1 MNLSGRRRTLLVL
14 AVIAVVALG
23 VAAVAF
29 GLGNIGDDDDGG
41 GAATTTTTTSALTT
55 TTTIPPGDDTTT
67 TTAAPTTTTT
77 AAATTTTTRRATTT
91 TSAATTT
98 TTLSASPSA
107 CGTGQASVAFT
118 AKDLVTTAIDSS
130 FTPQATVN
138 NGVSQP
144 IEVEEIILDV
154 TYPGNE
160 VRTVR
165 FDTTGTVIAP
175 GNSASF
181 TADKL
186 TTARRYE
193 SARFTRFTYFTQG
206 QQANCRVTTP

>member
-14 AVIAVVALG
+14 AVLVVVALG

-29 GLGNIGDDDDGG
+29 GLGDIGDDDDGG
-41 GAATTTTTTSALTT
+41 DVATTTTTSPLTT

-67 TTAAPTTTTT
+67 TTAAAATTTT

-98 TTLSASPSA
+98 TLAASPSA

-130 FTPQATVN
+130 FTPQATVD

-181 TADKL
+181 TAEKL

-193 SARFTRFTYFTQG
+193 SARFTRFTYFTQA

>member
-1 MNLSGRRRTLLVL
+1 VNLSGPRRTLLFV

-29 GLGNIGDDDDGG
+29 GLGNIGDEDDGDQ
-41 GAATTTTTTSALTT
+41 AAVTTTTTFPFTT
-55 TTTIPPGDDTTT
+55 TTAPPVTGDTTT
-67 TTAAPTTTTT
+67 TTAAAATTTTRP
-77 AAATTTTTRRATTT
+77 ATTTTTRATTT
-91 TSAATTT
+91 TSSTS

-118 AKDLVTTAIDSS
+118 AKDLVTTAINSS
-130 FTPQATVN
+130 FTPEATVDN
-138 NGVSQP
+138 KVTQA

-154 TYPGNE
+154 VYPGND

-165 FDTTGTVIAP
+165 FTTTGTVIAP
-175 GNSASF
+175 GTSASF
-181 TADKL
+181 TADRL
-186 TTARRYE
+186 TTPRKYE
-193 SARFTRFTYFTQG
+193 SVRFTRFTYFTQG

>member
-1 MNLSGRRRTLLVL
+1 MNLSGRRRTLLLL
-14 AVIAVVALG
+14 AVVAVVALG

-29 GLGNIGDDDDGG
+29 GLGDIGDDDDDV
-41 GAATTTTTTSALTT
+41 ATTTTTTSPLTT

-67 TTAAPTTTTT
+67 TTAAATTTTT
-77 AAATTTTTRRATTT
+77 AAPTTTTTRRATTT
-91 TSAATTT
+91 TSATT
-98 TTLSASPSA
+98 TTLAASPSA

-130 FTPQATVN
+130 FTPQATVD

-175 GNSASF
+175 GTSASF
-181 TADKL
+181 TAEKL

>member
-1 MNLSGRRRTLLVL
+1 MNLSGPRRTLLFV

-29 GLGNIGDDDDGG
+29 GLGNIGDEDDGDQ
-41 GAATTTTTTSALTT
+41 AAVTTTTTFPFTT
-55 TTTIPPGDDTTT
+55 TTAPPVTGDTTT
-67 TTAAPTTTTT
+67 TTAAAATTTTRP
-77 AAATTTTTRRATTT
+77 ATTTTTRATTT
-91 TSAATTT
+91 TSSTS

-118 AKDLVTTAIDSS
+118 AKDLVTTAINSS
-130 FTPQATVN
+130 FTPEATVDN
-138 NGVSQP
+138 KVTQA

-154 TYPGNE
+154 VYPGND

-165 FDTTGTVIAP
+165 FTTTGTVIAP
-175 GNSASF
+175 GTSASF
-181 TADKL
+181 TADRL
-186 TTARRYE
+186 TTPRKYE
-193 SARFTRFTYFTQG
+193 SVRFTRFTYFTQG